1 MTFLDRRTL
10 LAGSGAIAFALVLS
24 PASAQKKYDEG
35 ATDTE
40 IKIRNT
46 NPYSG
51 NA

>member
-10 LAGSGAIAFALVLS
+10 LAGSGAIALTLALS